1 MSNLKIS
8 KPAIGCT
15 LYVLS
20 ALFSV
25 MINIFAKK
33 MFVQYSEPSWQ
44 VIFIRQAFVMG
55 LLMPFMMK
63 KQFNF
68 FDRVAFWPNIQ
79 RGVLYVLSIF
89 IMYTAIQHVAINTFV
104 SIQFLVPVVAS
115 VMAIFI
121 MKEKGTKIL
130 WIALFICTLGAFLT
144 KRPSF
149 ENSNENFYL
158 LLILLFVLIRSYVAV
173 LNRKLAV
180 RFDTATLVFYSN
192 IIMFVISA
200 AFFWEFVPV
209 NSTVIAISA
218 VCSIFYC
225 LEYTFVFIANK
236 FCSVISVQACEHI
249 LQGSARKDI
258 LLLEA
263 QQLPGA
269 FGVVGVKKFDD
280 ILRGVP
286 AGQKEINFVALGGAS
301 LSDEQREEMTNREG
315 VASGSAT
322 SFFVVI

>member
-33 MFVQYSEPSWQ
+33 MMVQYSVPSWQ

-121 MKEKGTKIL
+121 MKEKD
-130 WIALFICTLGAFLT
+130 
-144 KRPSF
+144 
-149 ENSNENFYL
+149 
-158 LLILLFVLIRSYVAV
+158 SY
-173 LNRKLAV
+173 
-180 RFDTATLVFYSN
+180 
-192 IIMFVISA
+192 
-200 AFFWEFVPV
+200 
-209 NSTVIAISA
+209 
-218 VCSIFYC
+218 
-225 LEYTFVFIANK
+225 
-236 FCSVISVQACEHI
+236 
-249 LQGSARKDI
+249 
-258 LLLEA
+258 
-263 QQLPGA
+263 
-269 FGVVGVKKFDD
+269 
-280 ILRGVP
+280 
-286 AGQKEINFVALGGAS
+286 
-301 LSDEQREEMTNREG
+301 
-315 VASGSAT
+315 
-322 SFFVVI
+322 

>member
-1 MSNLKIS
+1 MSNLTIS

-25 MINIFAKK
+25 TINIFAKK
-33 MFVQYSEPSWQ
+33 MMVQYSVPSWQ
-44 VIFIRQAFVMG
+44 VIFIRQAFVIG

-130 WIALFICTLGAFLT
+130 WIALFIS

-149 ENSNENFYL
+149 ENSSENFYL

-209 NSTVIAISA
+209 SSTVIIISMI
-218 VCSIFYC
+218 CSIFYC

-236 FCSVISVQACEHI
+236 FCSVISVQACEFSKIIYSIAGSWII
-249 LQGSARKDI
+249 LGEGTTRDQIIGGSFILVGFFLMVFGKKLAVRRK
-258 LLLEA
+258 
-263 QQLPGA
+263 
-269 FGVVGVKKFDD
+269 
-280 ILRGVP
+280 R
-286 AGQKEINFVALGGAS
+286 
-301 LSDEQREEMTNREG
+301 
-315 VASGSAT
+315 
-322 SFFVVI
+322 

>member
-33 MFVQYSEPSWQ
+33 MMVQYSVPSWQ

-89 IMYTAIQHVAINTFV
+89 IMYTTIQRVAINTFV

-130 WIALFICTLGAFLT
+130 WIALFICTFGAFLT

-209 NSTVIAISA
+209 SSTVIVISM

-236 FCSVISVQACEHI
+236 FCSVISVQACEFSKIIYSIAGSWII
-249 LQGSARKDI
+249 LGEGTTRDQIIGGSFI
-258 LLLEA
+258 LAGFFLMV
-263 QQLPGA
+263 
-269 FGVVGVKKFDD
+269 FGKK
-280 ILRGVP
+280 LAVER
-286 AGQKEINFVALGGAS
+286 
-301 LSDEQREEMTNREG
+301 RR
-315 VASGSAT
+315 
-322 SFFVVI
+322 